1 MKWCALLRVAGVAL
15 VCAMPAG
22 VASAGPAVAGADPA
36 GEQHRELS
44 VHVEDGR
51 VSAAFVDTPLTEA
64 MAALAR
70 EAGFELVVEGALDRR
85 LNMARHDMNIT
96 TLLGELLQGCSW
108 FSLFGGNDAEGRARL
123 TQVWILSSPACAG
136 EAVAGVENAA
146 GAGDAGGRTLAWAP
160 RALASFSTID
170 KDDLARRQ
178 HYLGRVINGQARASV
193 DELVEAVRDPRDPS
207 IRILSLM
214 ALGRTGGPEARAALL
229 EALSDPNGTVRR
241 IAARSLAQGW
251 GEEAV
256 APLGSLLAT
265 ETEMPVIHAAV
276 QQLGMIGTDAARE
289 VLRRAVAS
297 DDPRVSGIAQKTMAF
312 VEKRQE
318 GAAGQP

>member
-36 GEQHRELS
+36 GEQHGKLS

-51 VSAAFVDTPLTEA
+51 VSAEFVDTPLAEA
-64 MAALAR
+64 VTALAR

-85 LNMARHDMNIT
+85 LSLARHDMNIT

-108 FSLFGGNDAEGRARL
+108 FSLFGGNDAAGRARL
-123 TQVWILSSPACAG
+123 AQVWILSSPACAG
-136 EAVAGVENAA
+136 EAVAEDAA
-146 GAGDAGGRTLAWAP
+146 GAGDAGGRTLARAP
-160 RALASFSTID
+160 RAPVSLSTID

-178 HYLGRVINGQARASV
+178 QYLNRVINGAARASV

-207 IRILSLM
+207 IKMLSLM
-214 ALGRTGGPEARAALL
+214 ALGRTGRPEARAALL
-229 EALSDPNGTVRR
+229 EALADPNGTVRR
-241 IAARSLAQGW
+241 VAARSLGQGW

-265 ETEMPVIHAAV
+265 ETEAPVIQVAV
-276 QQLGMIGTDAARE
+276 QQLGMIGTEAAWDA
-289 VLRRAVAS
+289 LRRAAES
-297 DDPRVSGIAQKTMAF
+297 GDPRVSGIAQKTMAF
-312 VEKRQE
+312 FEERRE
-318 GAAGQP
+318 RAAGRQ